1 MELKVDEV
9 KELSPIKFNYEEIK
23 NWVIEKSKEYK
34 SIVYTEDTIE
44 NAKTDRATLN
54 KVTKA
59 INDEKIRLKKEVLK
73 PFEDFEKKCK
83 ELQGIMSEATNSIDS
98 QIKSFEEKE
107 QNKKREQIKEIFNT
121 HIGDFKD
128 LISFETI
135 FNSRWLNKTYSI
147 KNIEEEIKHIVVK
160 TNNDFE
166 VIDGQIKDEVI
177 NKQVKAYY
185 FKNIAEPTVLGNSLQ
200 EGLKIVEANKKLEE
214 FKKQQE
220 IKQENKNEIKTE
232 EVKVN
237 TEKVEVI
244 ENNKITETIET
255 INFRVW
261 VTKEQKM
268 KLREFLIQNNIKYG
282 KVD

>member
-1 MELKVDEV
+1 MELKIDGI
-9 KELSPIKFNYEEIK
+9 KEIEPIRFNYEEIK

-73 PFEDFEKKCK
+73 PFEDFENKCK

-107 QNKKREQIKEIFNT
+107 QNKKREQIKEIFNA

-128 LISFETI
+128 LISFEAI

-160 TNNDFE
+160 TNNDFD
-166 VIDGQIKDEVI
+166 VIDGQIKDEII

-185 FKNIAEPTVLGNSLQ
+185 FNNITEPTVLGNSLQ

-220 IKQENKNEIKTE
+220 TKQENKNEIQIE

-237 TEKVEVI
+237 TKKIEVI
-244 ENNKITETIET
+244 ENQETIET
-255 INFRVW
+255 IDFRVW

-282 KVD
+282 KVN

>member
-1 MELKVDEV
+1 MELKVDEI

-44 NAKTDRATLN
+44 NARTDRATLN

-121 HIGDFKD
+121 QIGDFKD

-185 FKNIAEPTVLGNSLQ
+185 FNNITEPAVLGNSLQ

-220 IKQENKNEIKTE
+220 IKAEK
-232 EVKVN
+232 VKVD
-237 TEKVEVI
+237 TEKVE
-244 ENNKITETIET
+244 ITEKKEEIET
-255 INFRVW
+255 IDFRVW

-282 KVD
+282 KVN

>member
-1 MELKVDEV
+1 MELKVDEI

-34 SIVYTEDTIE
+34 SIIYTEDTIE
-44 NAKTDRATLN
+44 NANTDRATLN

-83 ELQGIMSEATNSIDS
+83 ELQGIMIEATNSIDS

-107 QNKKREQIKEIFNT
+107 QNKKREKIKEIFNT
-121 HIGDFKD
+121 YIGDFKD
-128 LISFETI
+128 LIRFETI

-166 VIDGQIKDEVI
+166 VIDGQIKDEII

-185 FKNIAEPTVLGNSLQ
+185 FKNITEPTVLGNSLQ

-220 IKQENKNEIKTE
+220 IKAEK
-232 EVKVN
+232 VKVD

-244 ENNKITETIET
+244 ENNEVTETIET
-255 INFRVW
+255 IDFRVW

-268 KLREFLIQNNIKYG
+268 RLREFLIQNNIKYG

>member
-1 MELKVDEV
+1 MELKIDGI
-9 KELSPIKFNYEEIK
+9 KEIEPIKFNYEEIK

-107 QNKKREQIKEIFNT
+107 QNKKREQIKEIFNA

-128 LISFETI
+128 LISFEVI
-135 FNSRWLNKTYSI
+135 FNPRWLNKTYSI
-147 KNIEEEIKHIVVK
+147 KNIEEEIKHIFIK
-160 TNNDFE
+160 TSNDFE

-185 FKNIAEPTVLGNSLQ
+185 FKNIAKPTVLGNSLQ

-220 IKQENKNEIKTE
+220 IKAEK
-232 EVKVN
+232 VKVD

-244 ENNKITETIET
+244 ENNEVTETIET
-255 INFRVW
+255 IDFRVW

-268 KLREFLIQNNIKYG
+268 RLREFLIQNNIKYG

>member
-1 MELKVDEV
+1 MELKVDEI

-107 QNKKREQIKEIFNT
+107 QNKKRQQIKEIFNT
-121 HIGDFKD
+121 QIGDFKD

-185 FKNIAEPTVLGNSLQ
+185 FKNITEPTVLGNSLQ

-220 IKQENKNEIKTE
+220 IKQEIKTE
-232 EVKVN
+232 KVKVD
-237 TEKVEVI
+237 TEKIEVI
-244 ENNKITETIET
+244 ENNEVTEKIETTETID
-255 INFRVW
+255 FRVW

>member
-1 MELKVDEV
+1 MELKIDGI
-9 KELSPIKFNYEEIK
+9 KELEPIKFNYEEIK

-83 ELQGIMSEATNSIDS
+83 ELKGIMSEATNSIDS
-98 QIKSFEEKE
+98 QIKTFEEKE
-107 QNKKREQIKEIFNT
+107 QNKKREQIKEIFNVY
-121 HIGDFKD
+121 IGDFKD
-128 LISFETI
+128 LISFEAI

-237 TEKVEVI
+237 TEKVAI
-244 ENNKITETIET
+244 RENQETIET
-255 INFRVW
+255 IDFRVW

>member
-1 MELKVDEV
+1 MELKIDGI
-9 KELSPIKFNYEEIK
+9 KEIEPIRFNYEEIK

-83 ELQGIMSEATNSIDS
+83 ELQGIMIEATNSIDS

-107 QNKKREQIKEIFNT
+107 QNKKREQIKEIFNAY
-121 HIGDFKD
+121 IGDFKD
-128 LISFETI
+128 LISFEEI
-135 FNSRWLNKTYSI
+135 FNPRWLNKTYSI
-147 KNIEEEIKHIVVK
+147 KNIEEEIKHIFIK
-160 TNNDFE
+160 TSNDFD
-166 VIDGQIKDEVI
+166 VIDGQIKDEII

-220 IKQENKNEIKTE
+220 AKQEIKNEIKAE

-237 TEKVEVI
+237 TEKVEVR
-244 ENNKITETIET
+244 ENQETIET
-255 INFRVW
+255 IDFRVW

>member
-1 MELKVDEV
+1 MELKVDEI

-44 NAKTDRATLN
+44 NARTDRATLN

-121 HIGDFKD
+121 QIGDFKD

-185 FKNIAEPTVLGNSLQ
+185 FNNITEPTVLGNSLQ

-237 TEKVEVI
+237 TEKVEVR
-244 ENNKITETIET
+244 ENQKTIET
-255 INFRVW
+255 IDFRVW

-268 KLREFLIQNNIKYG
+268 RLREFLIQNNIKYG

>member
-1 MELKVDEV
+1 MELKVDGI
-9 KELSPIKFNYEEIK
+9 KELEPIKFNYEEIK

-83 ELQGIMSEATNSIDS
+83 ELQGIMIEATNSIDS

-107 QNKKREQIKEIFNT
+107 QNKKREKIKEIFNT
-121 HIGDFKD
+121 YIGDFKD
-128 LISFETI
+128 LIRFETI

-220 IKQENKNEIKTE
+220 IKAEK
-232 EVKVN
+232 VKVD
-237 TEKVEVI
+237 TEKVEVA
-244 ENNKITETIET
+244 ENNEITETKETKET
-255 INFRVW
+255 IDFRVW
-261 VTKEQKM
+261 VTNEQKM

>member
-1 MELKVDEV
+1 MELKVDEI
-9 KELSPIKFNYEEIK
+9 KELSSIKFNYEEIK

-121 HIGDFKD
+121 QIGDFKD

-185 FKNIAEPTVLGNSLQ
+185 FKNITEPTVLGNSLQ

-220 IKQENKNEIKTE
+220 IKQEIKTE
-232 EVKVN
+232 KVKVD
-237 TEKVEVI
+237 TEKIEVI
-244 ENNKITETIET
+244 ENNEVTEKIETTETID
-255 INFRVW
+255 FRVW

>member
-1 MELKVDEV
+1 MELKVDGI

-23 NWVIEKSKEYK
+23 NWVVEKSKEYK

-83 ELQGIMSEATNSIDS
+83 ELQEIMSEATNSIDS

-121 HIGDFKD
+121 QIGDFKD

-166 VIDGQIKDEVI
+166 VIDGQIEDEVI

-185 FKNIAEPTVLGNSLQ
+185 FNNITEPTVLGNSLQ
-200 EGLKIVEANKKLEE
+200 EGIKIVEANKKLEE

-220 IKQENKNEIKTE
+220 TKQEIKNEIKAE
-232 EVKVN
+232 EVKID
-237 TEKVEVI
+237 TEKVE
-244 ENNKITETIET
+244 ITDKKEEIET
-255 INFRVW
+255 IDFRVW

>member
-1 MELKVDEV
+1 MELKVDEI

-44 NAKTDRATLN
+44 NARTDRATLN

-83 ELQGIMSEATNSIDS
+83 ELQGIMIEATNSIDS

-107 QNKKREQIKEIFNT
+107 QNRKREQIKEIFNT

-185 FKNIAEPTVLGNSLQ
+185 FKNIAESTVLGNSSQ
-200 EGLKIVEANKKLEE
+200 EGLKIVE
-214 FKKQQE
+214 FKKKQE
-220 IKQENKNEIKTE
+220 IKKENKNEIKTE

-237 TEKVEVI
+237 TEKVAI
-244 ENNKITETIET
+244 RENQETIE
-255 INFRVW
+255 IIDFRVW

-268 KLREFLIQNNIKYG
+268 KLREFIIQNNIKYG

>member
-1 MELKVDEV
+1 MELKVDEI
-9 KELSPIKFNYEEIK
+9 KELSPIKFNYKEIK

-107 QNKKREQIKEIFNT
+107 QNKKREQIKEIFNA

-128 LISFETI
+128 LISFEAI
-135 FNSRWLNKTYSI
+135 FNLRWLNKTYSI

-237 TEKVEVI
+237 TEKVAI
-244 ENNKITETIET
+244 RENQETIET
-255 INFRVW
+255 IDFRVW

>member
-1 MELKVDEV
+1 MELKVDEI

-121 HIGDFKD
+121 QIGDFKD

-185 FKNIAEPTVLGNSLQ
+185 FKNIIEPTVLGNSLQ

-220 IKQENKNEIKTE
+220 IKQEIKTE
-232 EVKVN
+232 KVKVD
-237 TEKVEVI
+237 TEKIEVI
-244 ENNKITETIET
+244 ENNEVTEKIETTETID
-255 INFRVW
+255 FRVW